1 MKDIIRRIL
10 GKPIQVQEV
19 TKNTKFTWE
28 EINSALVAA
37 GIKPS
42 SIARVLTKLST

>member
-10 GKPIQVQEV
+10 GKPIQEV
-19 TKNTKFTWE
+19 TKHTKFTWE

-42 SIARVLTKLST
+42 SIASVLTKLSK